1 MQRPLTV
8 WITTNCGKLTE
19 MGIPDHL
26 TCHLRNLYA
35 GQEATGRTEHGT
47 ADWFQI
53 GKGVHKGCI
62 LSSCLFNLYAE
73 YVMWNAQLDEAQG
86 GIKIAGRNINSLRYE
101 EDTTL
106 TEVTEEE
113 LKSLL
118 IKWKRRV
125 KHLVYTSH
133 SENEDHGIWSH
144 HFMANRWGNQWKQ
157 WETLC
162 LGAPKSLQMMTV
174 AMKLKDACSFEAK
187 LWQTYVKFLKVERL
201 LCWKSSV

>member
-1 MQRPLTV
+1 M

-19 MGIPDHL
+19 IGIPDHL
-26 TCHLRNLYA
+26 TCLLRNLYA

-157 WETLC
+157 WDTLF
-162 LGAPKSLQMMTV
+162 LGAPKSLLMMSAAV
-174 AMKLKDACSFEAK
+174 NLKDACSFEEK
-187 LWQTYVKFLKVERL
+187 IMTYLYTFCKIRDITLLKI
-201 LCWKSSV
+201 SV